1 MFEKARIKL
10 TTWYLGIIMLISI
23 MFSVVIYRGVN
34 AELTRMSNRQSLR
47 IEREFQGFVPNI
59 RLDQEILEE
68 SRVRLVRLLFLVNCV
83 ILGISGLGGYYLAGK
98 TLSPIEE
105 MLKRQEEFVANASHD
120 LKTPITAMRSN
131 LEVTL
136 REKNISRKGLVQ
148 TIEDNLSDVVK
159 LQNLSENLL
168 TLSTKNISV
177 LKVESLNK
185 IISLATSEVAP
196 LAKKKQITIDQNS
209 LKSDITVMADAN
221 RLQRALVALVDNA
234 IKYSREKNVIKI
246 DIVKKK
252 KVVSVAVID
261 RGMGIAGDELERV
274 TSRVYRADNSRHSS
288 GHGLGLSIASQ
299 IIVEHGSELKIASK
313 INHGTTVSFDL
324 NLSA

>member
-23 MFSVVIYRGVN
+23 MFSMVIYRGVN

-59 RLDQEILEE
+59 RLDQELLEE
-68 SRVRLVRLLFLVNCV
+68 SRVRLVRLLFLVNCI

-136 REKNISRKGLVQ
+136 RDKNMTNAGLIQ
-148 TIEDNLSDVVK
+148 IIRDNLSDVIK
-159 LQNLSENLL
+159 LQILSENLL
-168 TLSTKNISV
+168 TLSTKNTSV
-177 LKVESLNK
+177 LKNESLNS

-196 LAKKKQITIDQNS
+196 LAKNKQITIDQKK
-209 LKSDITVMADAN
+209 LKGDTHVMADAN
-221 RLQRALVALVDNA
+221 RLQRALVAIIDNA
-234 IKYSREKNVIKI
+234 IKYSPEQSVVKI
-246 DIVKKK
+246 DVVKKK
-252 KVVSVAVID
+252 KVVSVAIID
-261 RGMGIAGDELERV
+261 NGVGIAKDELEKV
-274 TSRVYRADNSRHSS
+274 TNRFYRADNSRHSS

-299 IIVEHGSELKIASK
+299 IIEEHDSELKIVSK
-313 INHGTTVSFDL
+313 INHGTTFKFDL